1 MSNSAKQFKPIKVV
15 ITSVDG
21 SEYDVTR
28 AVGMFS
34 YYEDI
39 YQPFI
44 TGNMLMI
51 DSGQNFIGNLPIQ
64 GGEKVVV
71 KLNNV
76 KGDEVEYEMHI
87 DKVVNRSIERNMQY
101 YTLVLTSKE
110 GIENNSAR
118 VTEKYKA
125 NPEAIVQDIL
135 RNILKTKKEIY
146 TEESQFKMSIFP
158 NGKKCHA
165 LVQSLMY
172 KTVAKSTKFQ
182 KGGDKGGTTSESE
195 LGGNNKKSAS
205 GTAGYLF
212 FENKDGFVFQS
223 MDRLCSDGTDSFG
236 GRAPVAT
243 YYSRPSAGMQPDQV
257 FYNIENYVFDD
268 EIDMGDKLNNG
279 IFSTHM
285 CYFDISSQKYE
296 EYTYDMSKTFNNMS
310 HLGSQTSLGKFQ
322 KDMAKKPSRVMSILL
337 DHEAWYT
344 GEDVANPDEGGDA
357 QFPDYAKYYTSQSIG
372 RRYLMETHKVQIE
385 ICGNSDL
392 KVGDKIKIMLPN
404 MVAEKLRE
412 EQPYDEETSGTYLI
426 SALSHNYAFVRE
438 NGSPEFFTNLELI
451 RDTMGIKEYDSKVK

>member
-1 MSNSAKQFKPIKVV
+1 MSNSVKRFEPQKVT
-15 ITSVDG
+15 IASVNG
-21 SEYDVTR
+21 TEYDVTK

-44 TGNMLMI
+44 TANMLMV

-64 GGEKVVV
+64 GGEEVVV
-71 KLNNV
+71 KVINIR
-76 KGDEVEYEMHI
+76 KEEVEYKLRI
-87 DKVVNRSIERNMQY
+87 QKIVNRSVERNMQY

-110 GIENNSAR
+110 GLENDTAR

-125 NPEAIVQDIL
+125 NPEAIVSDVL
-135 RNILKTKKEIY
+135 KNILKTDKELFA
-146 TEESQFKMSIFP
+146 EESQFKMSVFP

-172 KTVAKSTKFQ
+172 KTVSKSTKFS
-182 KGGDKGGTTSESE
+182 KGGGGDAAKSESE
-195 LGGNNKKSAS
+195 LGGDNKKKAS

-236 GRAPVAT
+236 GTAPVET
-243 YYSRPSAGMQPDQV
+243 YYSRPSVGMPPDQV
-257 FYNIENYVFDD
+257 YYNIENYAFDGELD
-268 EIDMGDKLNNG
+268 ISEKLNNG
-279 IFSTHM
+279 IYSTHM

-296 EYTYDMSKTFNNMS
+296 EYTYDMTKTFDNMS
-310 HLGSQTSLGKFQ
+310 HLGSQTKLAKDQ
-322 KDMAKKPSRVMSILL
+322 KELAVRPSRVMSILL
-337 DHEAWYT
+337 DHEAWYS
-344 GEDVANPDEGGDA
+344 GEDIANPEEGGDA
-357 QFPDYAKYYTSQSIG
+357 QFPDYAKYYTAQSIG
-372 RRYLMETHKVQIE
+372 RRYLMDTHKVQIQ
-385 ICGNSDL
+385 IAGNSDL

-412 EQPYDEETSGTYLI
+412 EQPYDEEASGTYLI
-426 SALSHNYAFVRE
+426 AALSHNFAFI
-438 NGSPEFFTNLELI
+438 NDAGSPEFFTNLGLI

>member
-1 MSNSAKQFKPIKVV
+1 MSNSVKKFEPQKVV
-15 ITSVDG
+15 ITDVDG
-21 SEYDVTR
+21 IEFDVTK

-39 YQPFI
+39 YQPFV
-44 TGNMLMI
+44 TANMLMI

-64 GGEKVVV
+64 GGEEVTV

-76 KGDEVEYEMHI
+76 KGEAVEYNLRVQKI
-87 DKVVNRSIERNMQY
+87 VNRSVERNMQY

-110 GIENNSAR
+110 GLENDTAR

-135 RNILKTKKEIY
+135 TNVLKTDKELFA
-146 TEESQFKMSIFP
+146 EESQFKMSVFP

-172 KTVAKSTKFQ
+172 KTVSKSTKFN
-182 KGGDKGGTTSESE
+182 KGASTQGTQSESE
-195 LGGNNKKSAS
+195 LGGNNVQKSS

-212 FENKDGFVFQS
+212 FENKDGFIFQS

-236 GRAPVAT
+236 GTGPVET
-243 YYSRPSAGMQPDQV
+243 YYSRPSAGMPPDQV
-257 FYNIENYVFDD
+257 YYNIENYAFDGD
-268 EIDMGDKLNNG
+268 IDMSEKLNNG
-279 IFSTHM
+279 IYSTHM

-296 EYTYDMSKTFNNMS
+296 EYTYDMAKTFNNMS
-310 HLGSQTSLGKFQ
+310 HLGSQTTLAKYQ
-322 KDMAKKPSRVMSILL
+322 KELAKRPSRVMSILL
-337 DHEAWYT
+337 DHEAWYS
-344 GEDVANPDEGGDA
+344 GEDIANPEEGGDA
-357 QFPDYAKYYTSQSIG
+357 QFPDYAKYYTAQSIG
-372 RRYLMETHKVQIE
+372 RRYLMDTHKVQIE
-385 ICGNSDL
+385 IAGNSDL
-392 KVGDKIKIMLPN
+392 RVGDKIKIMLPN

-412 EQPYDEETSGTYLI
+412 EQPYDEEASGTYLI
-426 SALSHNYAFVRE
+426 AALSHNFAFIVDSGE
-438 NGSPEFFTNLELI
+438 PKFFTNLELI